1 VKAFARHSPKRVDG
15 MHVDGIQRERMAND
29 AGFIAALDQ
38 SGGSTPRALAEYGIS
53 KSAYSNDA
61 EMFGLM
67 HAMRVRMVTS
77 PSFGGDRILGAIL
90 FQGTMDRSIAGR
102 ESARYLWDKKRVVP
116 FLKVDQGLA
125 AERDGV
131 QLMNPI
137 AELDALLAHARSKGV
152 FGTKMR
158 SVIHVANAAGVAAVL
173 DQQFQFAMQILAGGL
188 VPIIE
193 PEVDIDSP
201 QKAEAEELLKQG
213 IADRL
218 STLGDYQDV
227 ILKITLPSVDNL
239 YDEVLN
245 HPRVLRGAALSGGYS
260 RKEACELLS
269 RNRQLIASFS
279 RALTEGLSINQSD
292 KDFDST
298 LDASISE
305 IYAASVH
312 KNG

>member
-1 VKAFARHSPKRVDG
+1 
-15 MHVDGIQRERMAND
+15 MDGIRQARMAND

-61 EMFGLM
+61 EMFDLM
-67 HAMRVRMVTS
+67 HAMRERMVTS
-77 PSFGGDRILGAIL
+77 ASFGGDRILGAIL

-102 ESARYLWDKKRVVP
+102 ESARYLWDEKRVVP

-137 AELDALLAHARSKGV
+137 ADLDALLAHARSKGV

-173 DQQFQFAMQILAGGL
+173 DQQFQFATQILAGGL

-218 STLGDYQDV
+218 STLGDHQDV

-239 YDEVLN
+239 YDEVLK

-292 KDFDST
+292 KDFDCDTRRLNFRDLRGVGAQERVTRPPGS
-298 LDASISE
+298 AEPSGS
-305 IYAASVH
+305 
-312 KNG
+312 G